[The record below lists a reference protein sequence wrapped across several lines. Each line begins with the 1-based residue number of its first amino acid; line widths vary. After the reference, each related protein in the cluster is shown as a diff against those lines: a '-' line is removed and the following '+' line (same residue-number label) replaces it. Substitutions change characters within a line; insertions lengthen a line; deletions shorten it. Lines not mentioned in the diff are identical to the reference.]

1 MYYFFIFVKN
11 IIYTLTPIYE
21 WGGYIMLYFL
31 LALFFIMLLL
41 YLMPVAVS
49 IDVNRDNENDKITIG
64 LKTLYGL
71 LKLKTEIPF
80 LMLTFENGKP
90 VLKYKV
96 ELANRKRSKLL
107 ARFTKLMSL
116 DEGEGMYKAYRN
128 NKYKI
133 ISITKYLSAKIRIRD
148 LYLKLSIGT
157 GDAAATGL
165 LYGILWIVL
174 GSVMTY
180 TRSCFNINEPR
191 ITVVPIFGNVQFI
204 VDFSCIISMKL
215 GHIINAGIRAMPVLL
230 TDNGK

>member
-1 MYYFFIFVKN
+1 M
-11 IIYTLTPIYE
+11 PID
-21 WGGYIMLYFL
+21 I
-31 LALFFIMLLL
+31 
-41 YLMPVAVS
+41 S
-49 IDVNRDNENDKITIG
+49 IDVNRDNEDDKITIG

-80 LMLTFENGKP
+80 LMITFENGKP

-116 DEGEGMYKAYRN
+116 EEGEGLYKAYRN

-133 ISITKYLSAKIRIRD
+133 IPIIKYIAFKIRIRD

-157 GDAAATGL
+157 GNAAATGI

-180 TRSCFNINEPR
+180 ARSFFNISEPK
-191 ITVVPIFGNVQFI
+191 ITVIPIFDNVQII
-204 VDFSCIISMKL
+204 VDFSCIISMKS
-215 GHIINAGIRAMPVLL
+215 GHIINAGIRAIPALL
-230 TDNGK
+230 IDNGK